1 MPPGTFAYK
10 RCLYRPRGSAGVG
23 SLGEEPSV
31 DRRLCKLQG
40 FRAVFVPQI
49 MNWEA
54 LVSDKPSAWSPFVR
68 DRDQERIMEA
78 YHGSMERVASRKV
91 WPTWLKC

>member
-1 MPPGTFAYK
+1 MPQVSLPTRDAFTDHVDQRALDNWERTF
-10 RCLYRPRGSAGVG
+10 
-23 SLGEEPSV
+23 
-31 DRRLCKLQG
+31 RLTADSGLQG

-54 LVSDKPSAWSPFVR
+54 LVSDKPHAWSPFVR
-68 DRDQERIMEA
+68 DKDQERIMEA